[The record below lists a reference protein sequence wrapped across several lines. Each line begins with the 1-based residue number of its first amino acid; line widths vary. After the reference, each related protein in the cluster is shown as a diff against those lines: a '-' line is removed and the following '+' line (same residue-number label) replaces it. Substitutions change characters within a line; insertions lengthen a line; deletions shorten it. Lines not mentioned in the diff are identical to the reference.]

1 MKDIKFGACLPTFAS
16 CADRYCLSGYGPQRT
31 LEEMFERASQVKDLR
46 GVELVG
52 NWHLNEDNFG
62 FIKETL
68 KKYNLEVCMMTPD
81 LWTQAKWGKGS
92 FASPDRKIREDAVK
106 EVKKVMDMA
115 ADIGCDKVDVWLGQD
130 GFDYSF
136 QGNYVEDWNNI
147 IECTRECA
155 KYRSDI
161 KVCIEYKLR
170 EPRNFCYV
178 DSAAKALLL
187 INEIQT
193 ENVGILLDIGHS
205 LAALENPAEAA
216 ALISRYKDKLF
227 YVHLNDNYRFW
238 DDDMMFGSVN
248 LPMLLEFMFW
258 LDEIGY
264 DDYYT
269 LDIFPYRE
277 DGIKAAAESI
287 EWIKAMKSIVSKIG
301 RDKIREVLK
310 SGDAT
315 ESIKLIRQAF
325 TGAI

>member
-1 MKDIKFGACLPTFAS
+1 MIKELKFGACLPTFAS

-31 LEEMFERASQVKDLR
+31 LEEMFERASQVKDLK

-52 NWHLNEDNFG
+52 NWHLNENNFG
-62 FIKETL
+62 YIKETL
-68 KKYNLEVCMMTPD
+68 RKYNLEVCMMTPD

-92 FASPDRKIREDAVK
+92 FASKDKAIREDAVR

-136 QGNYVEDWNNI
+136 QGNYIEDWNNI

-155 KYRSDI
+155 RHRSDI
-161 KVCIEYKLR
+161 KVCVEYKLK
-170 EPRNFCYV
+170 EPRTHCYV
-178 DSAAKALLL
+178 NSAAKSLL
-187 INEIQT
+187 IVNEIDMD
-193 ENVGILLDIGHS
+193 NVGVLLDVGHS
-205 LAALENPAEAA
+205 IAALENPAEAV
-216 ALISRYKDKLF
+216 ALISRYKNKLF
-227 YVHLNDNYRFW
+227 YIHLNDNYRFW

-248 LPMLLEFMFW
+248 IPVLTEFLFW

-277 DGIKAAAESI
+277 DGIKAAVESI
-287 EWIKAMKSIVSKIG
+287 EWVKALRALIEKMGKE
-301 RDKIREVLK
+301 KIREIIAL
-310 SGDAT
+310 GDAT
-315 ESIKLIRQAF
+315 ESMRMIRQA
-325 TGAI
+325 II